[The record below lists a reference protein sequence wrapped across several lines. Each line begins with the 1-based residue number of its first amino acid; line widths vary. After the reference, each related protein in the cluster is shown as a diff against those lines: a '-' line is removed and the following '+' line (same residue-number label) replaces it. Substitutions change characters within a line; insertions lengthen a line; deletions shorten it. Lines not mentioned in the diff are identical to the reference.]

1 LASGALGDRQLSV
14 LRIKLTNFIT
24 FHHRAN
30 ARLARLSAHATDHD
44 GLLNRRQLLGKAAV
58 VGSAAAFGGASPTI
72 GATRG
77 LFAEGVNE
85 FGSVPAAHPPD
96 FRSRPD
102 LRIPIFA
109 LDVNRR
115 GTAPG
120 LIFVSPYG
128 APKGQAGAVI
138 ADGFG
143 RAVWEYPFG
152 LEIDNFGVQ
161 TYQGRP
167 VLAWWQ
173 GKIEDGHGVGSYV
186 IADNSY
192 RSLAQVQAGNG
203 LRGDLHEFLLTSGGT
218 ALLTCYRITSADLRS
233 VGGPS
238 DGTIQDACF
247 QEVDVA
253 SGAVLLEWHSLGHID
268 LSESYWPTGPL
279 WDYVHLNSIDVDVDG
294 NLLVSSRNTHT
305 VYKIDRRSGEIIW
318 RLGGK
323 QSDFAIGPGA
333 RFAWQH
339 DVRIHPGGTM
349 TIFDNEGS
357 PFVAGGQSRA
367 LVLRIDEQRMT
378 AKLAHEYRHPR
389 ALAASSKGSVQLLAN
404 GNVFVGWGAEP
415 FISEFS
421 QSGELLF
428 DARLGDNY
436 IFSRAFRTPW
446 SGSAPGTPDVATRR
460 GRSHTDV
467 YVSWNGDTNVTHWTA
482 LAGTSPTSLA
492 PAATSKR
499 TGFETRLS
507 VPSSLTHVA
516 VSGKNSTGATI
527 STSRVATI

>member
-1 LASGALGDRQLSV
+1 VEA
-14 LRIKLTNFIT
+14 I
-24 FHHRAN
+24 
-30 ARLARLSAHATDHD
+30 
-44 GLLNRRQLLGKAAV
+44 
-58 VGSAAAFGGASPTI
+58 
-72 GATRG
+72 
-77 LFAEGVNE
+77 NE
-85 FGSVPAAHPPD
+85 FGSVPAAAAPYFH
-96 FRSRPD
+96 SRPD
-102 LRIPIFA
+102 LRIPTFA
-109 LDVNRR
+109 VDVHRP
-115 GTAPG
+115 GAAPG
-120 LIFVSPYG
+120 LILVSPYG

-138 ADGFG
+138 ADSFG
-143 RAVWEYPFG
+143 GSVWEYPCD

-161 TYQGRP
+161 TYQGNP

-173 GKIEDGHGVGSYV
+173 GRIQDGHGVGSYV
-186 IADNSY
+186 IANDSY
-192 RSLAQVQAGNG
+192 QPIARVQAGNG
-203 LRGDLHEFLLTSGGT
+203 LRGDLHEFLLTSQGT
-218 ALLTCYRITSADLRS
+218 ALLTCYRIASADLRS
-233 VGGPS
+233 VGGS
-238 DGTIQDACF
+238 RNGTIQDACF

-253 SGAVLLEWHSLGHID
+253 SGTVLLEWHRLGHID

-279 WDYVHLNSIDVDVDG
+279 WDYVHLNSVDVDVDG
-294 NLLVSSRNTHT
+294 NLLASSRNTHT
-305 VYKIDRRSGEIIW
+305 VYKIDRSSGEIIW

-323 QSDFAIGPGA
+323 RSDFAIGPGG

-367 LVLRIDEQRMT
+367 LVLSIDEQRMT
-378 AKLAHEYRHPR
+378 AKLAHEYRHPQ
-389 ALAASSKGSVQLLAN
+389 ALAASSKGSVQLLPN

-428 DARLGDNY
+428 DARLGDDY
-436 IFSRAFRTPW
+436 IFYRAFRAPW

-460 GRSHTDV
+460 TGTHTDI

-492 PAATSKR
+492 PAAASKR

-507 VPSSLTHVA
+507 VPSSFTHAA
-516 VSGKNSTGATI
+516 VSGSNSSGTTI
-527 STSRVATI
+527 TMSNVTTI